1 MPSYEKRYIEE
12 VKLQSSEQIKDVAK
26 EPSKIEIIPKSE
38 AQQSN
43 QQSKTS
49 TSSAREQELDVFLLG
64 GESDE
69 DPVLLLYRPPTVRLG
84 ACEDY
89 PCSLTMWGLLDL
101 PAEAHWLLLQGFW
114 LGFIPMT
121 YLRWVFF
128 TCFVCS
134 SLEIQTLSQS
144 CDPSDFLA
152 LKEFAGN
159 LTNESIIT
167 SWSNNSFC
175 CQWDGVVCGK
185 EGVLPA
191 ELSNLKQLQVLDLS
205 HNRLTGRV
213 SLVLSGLKMIQS
225 LNVSSNSFSGD
236 LLELGGFPNLR
247 VQCLDNCSSSLK
259 ELHVDVN
266 SLSGQLPGSL
276 YSFPS
281 LQQLSLSENYFSG
294 HLSKELSKLTS
305 LNYLIIFG
313 NHFSGEL
320 PNLRV
325 LDLQNNS
332 LTGSIDLNFT
342 GFLALNGFAGQVP
355 ETFAKLK
362 SLLFLSLSNNS
373 FVDLSKA
380 LSVLQQCKNLTTLI
394 LTKNFIGEEIP
405 KNVSGFE
412 SLMVLG
418 IGYCGLKGH
427 IPVWL
432 SSCKKLHILD
442 LSWNHLDGRIP
453 PWIGSMENLFYLY
466 LLNNSLTGEIL
477 TNLTEL
483 KSRISTNCCSSN
495 LTSAASIPLFVK

>member
-1 MPSYEKRYIEE
+1 MCVDLSFLVLSFSYEKRYIEE

-69 DPVLLLYRPPTVRLG
+69 DPVLLLCRPPTVRLG

-89 PCSLTMWGLLDL
+89 PLSLTMLLLVGPCGIILIHLQEGNESVATRVAMLILPKKGLKGIISRSLGRLDKLKLLDL
-101 PAEAHWLLLQGFW
+101 
-114 LGFIPMT
+114 
-121 YLRWVFF
+121 
-128 TCFVCS
+128 
-134 SLEIQTLSQS
+134 S
-144 CDPSDFLA
+144 CNHF
-152 LKEFAGN
+152 
-159 LTNESIIT
+159 
-167 SWSNNSFC
+167 
-175 CQWDGVVCGK
+175 

-205 HNRLTGRV
+205 HNMLTGRV
-213 SLVLSGLKMIQS
+213 SPVLSGLKMIQS

-236 LLELGGFPNLR
+236 LMELGGFPNLL
-247 VQCLDNCSSSLK
+247 VFNVSNNSFTGILNSQIWSASNGTEILDLSMNHFVGNLEGLDNCSSSLK

-266 SLSGQLPGSL
+266 SLSGHLPGSL

-320 PNLRV
+320 PNVFGNHTNRVFMIIENCSPLQQRHALVFFRHFIGKAIHHILFNTAETQCPRKISAAVNDKV
-325 LDLQNNS
+325 LDLRNNS

-342 GFLALNGFAGQVP
+342 GLPSLGILLLGSNRFSGPLPNSLADCHQLKILSLAKNGFAVKYL
-355 ETFAKLK
+355 KLLP
-362 SLLFLSLSNNS
+362 S
-373 FVDLSKA
+373 
-380 LSVLQQCKNLTTLI
+380 
-394 LTKNFIGEEIP
+394 
-405 KNVSGFE
+405 
-412 SLMVLG
+412 
-418 IGYCGLKGH
+418 
-427 IPVWL
+427 
-432 SSCKKLHILD
+432 
-442 LSWNHLDGRIP
+442 
-453 PWIGSMENLFYLY
+453 
-466 LLNNSLTGEIL
+466 
-477 TNLTEL
+477 
-483 KSRISTNCCSSN
+483 
-495 LTSAASIPLFVK
+495 